1 MKRCFCGHSSS
12 KIKYFLVTHGI
23 PEMFTVPS
31 IPTFIKCLLFSSMD
45 VPMVVNIDRLFSKRA
60 TRLRASEIRELLKI
74 TQIPGMI
81 SFAGGLPNPLAFP
94 VDIINECIEKIFQ
107 KDIKPAL
114 QYGTT
119 EGFTPLR
126 GVLAER
132 MKKNNHINCE
142 LHDIL
147 ITSGAQQALSLVA
160 LCFLDPGDTYLTT
173 APAYLGAI
181 QAFHAFEANC
191 ETIPMNAEGIDID
204 SLRRNL
210 ERLHRTGTNPKF
222 IYTVPTFQ
230 NPSGETMSLSHR
242 KKLLDIA
249 SEYDFLIVEDDP
261 YSELRFE
268 GEFIPPIKSLD
279 TKGRVIYI
287 STFSKILA
295 PGFRL
300 GWVIASKEILHKFI
314 QTKQATDLCTNGF
327 SQHIAYEYI
336 NGGYLDS
343 HVERIKELYKRKR
356 DIMLKAL
363 EEYFPS
369 EVKWT
374 MPKGGMFI
382 WVTLP
387 KSIDTRLMFQKAI
400 AKKVAYVVGEAF
412 YPKGGN
418 YNSMRLNFSYSEDE
432 IITEGIKRLAEVI
445 HDELASA
452 YQQDTFPPEGV

>member
-1 MKRCFCGHSSS
+1 
-12 KIKYFLVTHGI
+12 
-23 PEMFTVPS
+23 
-31 IPTFIKCLLFSSMD
+31 
-45 VPMVVNIDRLFSKRA
+45 MVVNIDRLFSKRA

-94 VDIINECIEKIFQ
+94 VDIINECIEKIFH
-107 KDIKPAL
+107 KDINSPL

-119 EGFTPLR
+119 EGLTQLR

-142 LHDIL
+142 LHDVL
-147 ITSGAQQALSLVA
+147 ITSGAQQALSLIA

-173 APAYLGAI
+173 TPAYLGAI

-191 ETIPMNAEGIDID
+191 ETIPMNDEGIDTD

-210 ERLHRTGTNPKF
+210 KRLNRTGVNPKF

-230 NPSGETMSLSHR
+230 NPSGETMSLNHR
-242 KKLLDIA
+242 KELLDVA
-249 SEYDFLIVEDDP
+249 SEYDFLIIEDDP
-261 YSELRFE
+261 YSELIFE
-268 GEFIPPIKSLD
+268 GEHIPPIKSFD

-300 GWVIASKEILHKFI
+300 GWAIASKEILDKLI
-314 QTKQATDLCTNGF
+314 LTKQAMDLCTNGF
-327 SQHIAYEYI
+327 SQHIAFEYI
-336 NGGYLDS
+336 NGGYLDK
-343 HVERIKELYKRKR
+343 HVEQIKKLYKRKR

-363 EEYFPS
+363 KEYLPS
-369 EVKWT
+369 NVKWT
-374 MPKGGMFI
+374 VPMGGMFI
-382 WVTLP
+382 WITLP

-400 AKKVAYVVGEAF
+400 IKKVAYVIGEAF
-412 YPKGGN
+412 YPEGGN
-418 YNSMRLNFSYSEDE
+418 YNSMRLNFSYSEDNQ
-432 IITEGIKRLAEVI
+432 IRDGIKRLAEVI
-445 HDELASA
+445 QEELATT